1 MTHRV
6 GHDIWIGN
14 VKQPPLPKVYRST
27 VPPSRRF
34 ESNKGILES
43 LKGTTS
49 SGLLSAGEVPPFYQ
63 GPKDIYP
70 YNSAESRRRAEE
82 DMILKKMERAANQIP
97 GLYELD
103 PSLHWMG
110 YPNEFRGRYYSI
122 INQYGPR

>member
-63 GPKDIYP
+63 GPKDVYP
-70 YNSAESRRRAEE
+70 YNSAESRREDEE
-82 DMILKKMERAANQIP
+82 DMVLKEMESVTNQIP
-97 GLYELD
+97 GLYESD
-103 PSLHWMG
+103 PRLHWMG
-110 YPNEFRGRYYSI
+110 YPRAFWSRYHSI
-122 INQYGPR
+122 INRPH